1 MKLTKK
7 EAMSKIEEL
16 KEYVENIDEEAKIIT
31 GDRYDK
37 FIGRWRKTLAI
48 KGKILLKSYKSNEI
62 NLTYNNTSRN
72 YYNHPI
78 KWEECKIS
86 DLKPGD
92 VVCYCPESD
101 KKDLKLAY
109 FEIFIGKKEN
119 TFAFQY
125 LAELSSSIEYIH
137 NYLRGN
143 GNGIVH
149 RFLRE

>member
-7 EAMSKIEEL
+7 EAMNKIEEL
-16 KEYVENIDEEAKIIT
+16 KEYVENIDEEPKVMT

-37 FIGRWRKTLAI
+37 FIGRSEKRLAI
-48 KGKILLKSYKSNEI
+48 KGRFFLKSEIENKIYLLYNADYKHLYDNV
-62 NLTYNNTSRN
+62 LQ
-72 YYNHPI
+72 
-78 KWEECKIS
+78 WEECKVS

-101 KKDLKLAY
+101 KEDLKLAY
-109 FEIFIGKKEN
+109 FEIFIGKKEDA
-119 TFAFQY
+119 FVFQY
-125 LAELSSSIEYIH
+125 LNEGGNIEYIH
-137 NYLRGN
+137 HYLRGN